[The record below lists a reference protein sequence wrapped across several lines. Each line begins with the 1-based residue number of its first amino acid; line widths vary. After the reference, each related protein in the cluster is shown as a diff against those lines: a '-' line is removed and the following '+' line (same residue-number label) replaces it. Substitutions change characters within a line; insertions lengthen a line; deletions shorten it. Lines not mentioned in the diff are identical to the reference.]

1 LAVDSYYKKRF
12 YRNCDLSTVTTCS
25 SINPTYGAVM
35 GRPYFEMGVNG
46 TKRALVSP
54 LVSEGGA
61 SSSWALPQHEQVSV
75 AKFVGGEEAEAD
87 RMAHVE
93 WAKRGQSEH
102 ASVASFAR
110 FSLQLM
116 GLGAPASLLEASAQA
131 QLDEIR
137 HAKLAFSAAATFG
150 STHVDLRPGAF
161 PAHTVQVGL
170 LSDMPAI
177 ASAIVIEGCIGETLA
192 AFRASVELQTATHPA
207 ALTALA
213 EVAVDEARHAG
224 LAWRALAWIVQEG
237 GSDVREAALD
247 AFREAIRAEPN
258 VVLQD
263 ESHTLLEARGIIKGT
278 HLANLRRVAWERAV
292 QPMAV
297 KVLGKGAEDF
307 GWSGVRGERS
317 VDGKASLVFEEARR
331 LIAQEARLESVTSGN
346 CAEAIT
352 A

>member
-1 LAVDSYYKKRF
+1 MSVD
-12 YRNCDLSTVTTCS
+12 
-25 SINPTYGAVM
+25 
-35 GRPYFEMGVNG
+35 G

-61 SSSWALPQHEQVSV
+61 SSSWALPQGEHNL
-75 AKFVGGEEAEAD
+75 AATFVGGEAAEAD

-93 WAKRGQSEH
+93 WAKCGQSEH

-150 STHVDLRPGAF
+150 STRVDLRPGAF
-161 PAHTVQVGL
+161 PVHTVQVGL

-177 ASAIVIEGCIGETLA
+177 AAAIVIEGCIGETLA
-192 AFRASVELQTATHPA
+192 AFRASVELQMATHPA
-207 ALTALA
+207 ALAALA

-224 LAWRALAWIVQEG
+224 LAWRALRWIVEESG
-237 GSDVREAALD
+237 PNVREAALD
-247 AFREAIRAEPN
+247 AFREALREEPN
-258 VVLQD
+258 VVLQG
-263 ESHTLLEARGIIKGT
+263 ELHALLEARGIIKGT
-278 HLANLRRVAWERAV
+278 HLANLRRVAWKRTV

-297 KVLGKGAEDF
+297 RVLGKGAEDLA
-307 GWSGVRGERS
+307 WSGVRGERS

-331 LIAQEARLESVTSGN
+331 LIVQEARLESGISGN
-346 CAEAIT
+346 CAEVIT
-352 A
+352 V